1 MLKSIFDAVM
11 ERRAGRLMDLVGA
24 ALPTEGPVLDLGSG
38 TGHLSARLEREMGIE
53 VIAADV
59 TDIHVVGRPPVLVA
73 DGVLP
78 FKERTFSAALLFF
91 MLGYPKDPARVLEEA
106 ARVTR
111 GPVILVQSLYSGRFG
126 YAWHRGREFVWTVVA
141 FHLSKV
147 LGYVPRNA
155 RFTMNT
161 RRFYTAPELQRD
173 VAAAGLRIRSRR
185 ERAVLPGRSLVVAG
199 WILDPASAQFTKTG
213 ATAGKPHA

>member
-1 MLKSIFDAVM
+1 MLKPIFDAVM

-24 ALPTEGPVLDLGSG
+24 ALPTQGPVLDLGSG

-53 VIAADV
+53 VVTADV

-73 DGVLP
+73 DGALP

-141 FHLSKV
+141 FHLSKL
-147 LGYVPRNA
+147 LGYVPRSA

-161 RRFYTAPELQRD
+161 RRFYTARELQRD
-173 VAAAGLRIRSRR
+173 VAAAGLRVRSRC
-185 ERAVLPGRSLVVAG
+185 ERPVLPGRSLVVAG
-199 WILDPASAQFTKTG
+199 WILE
-213 ATAGKPHA
+213 PHA